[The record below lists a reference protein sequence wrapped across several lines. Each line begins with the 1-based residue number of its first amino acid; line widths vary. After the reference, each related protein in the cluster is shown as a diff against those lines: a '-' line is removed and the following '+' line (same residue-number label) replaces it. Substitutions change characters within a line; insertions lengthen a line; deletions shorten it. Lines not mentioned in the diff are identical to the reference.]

1 MFGLNEFNEF
11 GWRRFADGKTFV
23 CTGQRPWTD
32 RDSGSVLGTIVDAV
46 IYRDDTVYTKR
57 KDGDTRTNRF
67 EKIAFKVSKAVNVPV
82 DAQIK
87 PVNAVATIW
96 GDYRNNLSVKA
107 EDIEIVQTR
116 QAPAKAA

>member
-1 MFGLNEFNEF
+1 MIRLNEFNTF
-11 GWRRFADGKTFV
+11 DWPRFAGEKVFV

-32 RDSGSVLGTIVDAV
+32 RDNGSTLGTVVDAV
-46 IYRDDTVYTKR
+46 IYRDDTTYKH

-67 EKIAFKVSKAVNVPV
+67 EKIAFKVSKTVTVPV

-107 EDIEIVQTR
+107 EDIEVVQTR

>member
-1 MFGLNEFNEF
+1 MFGLSEFNKF
-11 GWRRFADGKTFV
+11 DWPRFADGKVFV

-32 RDSGSVLGTIVDAV
+32 RDNGSALGTIVDAV
-46 IYRDDTVYTKR
+46 IYRDDTTYKR
-57 KDGDTRTNRF
+57 KEGDTRTNRF
-67 EKIAFKVSKAVNVPV
+67 EKIAFKVSKAVTVPV

-107 EDIEIVQTR
+107 EDIEVVQTR